1 MNAGQLAKILQS
13 VEPSTPIGV
22 SIAMDIDDRKDI
34 ICNNIDNID
43 AFAQMEVS
51 SVSIDEIK
59 GYGVQIEI
67 CVFPT

>member
-22 SIAMDIDDRKDI
+22 NIAMDIDDRKDI
-34 ICNNIDNID
+34 ISNNIDNID

-59 GYGVQIEI
+59 GYGIQIEI
-67 CVFPT
+67 CVYPT

>member
-1 MNAGQLAKILQS
+1 MNAGELAKILQS
-13 VEPSTPIGV
+13 VEPGTPIGV

>member
-22 SIAMDIDDRKDI
+22 NIAMDIDDRKDI
-34 ICNNIDNID
+34 ISNNIDNID